1 MELLAK
7 ICTPFVNQECCHA
20 LLVDF
25 DFKNKKCLSLFV
37 SRGIGFGLIFFSAI
51 LKIPQL
57 IQILVHRS
65 GQGLSIS
72 SLFMEITANV
82 LAFAYHRQK
91 GFPFATYGETLLIMI
106 QNILIAFFVTH
117 FDEAYEPASWNGF
130 MIASFSLLFSVE
142 KKVMTDKVM
151 NALWMICLP
160 LSIAY
165 KIPQIWHT
173 YKAKCKGE
181 LSTLSCFLT
190 LMGSCGRV
198 FTTIREVKDYS
209 VLLMYV
215 LNVLLN
221 GTIWIQC
228 LVLPKKRK
236 DESDN

>member
-1 MELLAK
+1 MEFIAK
-7 ICTPFVNQECCHA
+7 ICSPFVNQECCHS

-25 DFKNKKCLSLFV
+25 DFKNKKCVSLFI

-51 LKIPQL
+51 LKLPQL
-57 IQILVHRS
+57 IQILMHKS
-65 GQGLSIS
+65 GKGLDVL
-72 SLFMEITANV
+72 SLFMEISANV
-82 LAFAYHRQK
+82 LALAYHRQK
-91 GFPFATYGETLLIMI
+91 GFPFATYGETSLIMI

-117 FDEAYEPASWNGF
+117 FDEGYNPVTWNAF
-130 MIASFSLLFSVE
+130 ILCAFSLLFGVE
-142 KKVMTDKVM
+142 RKIMSDELM
-151 NALWMICLP
+151 NFLWMVCLP

-165 KIPQIWHT
+165 KLPQIWHT

-228 LVLPKKRK
+228 LILPKKRK
-236 DESDN
+236 EGSD